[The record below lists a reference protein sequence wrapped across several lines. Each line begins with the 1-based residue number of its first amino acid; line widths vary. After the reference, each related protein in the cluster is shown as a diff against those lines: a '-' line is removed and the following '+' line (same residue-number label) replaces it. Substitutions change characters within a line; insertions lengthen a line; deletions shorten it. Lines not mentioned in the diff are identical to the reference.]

1 MATELELNMLARLRA
16 HEVLIQ
22 NLLRIAFND
31 DEVAIRDFSARLTA
45 CLDTSRI
52 PDLDQAK
59 SARFPYEA
67 QEALARILNEAVL
80 LTESQQINKLSD
92 KTDT

>member
-1 MATELELNMLARLRA
+1 MATELELKMLARLRA

-22 NLLRIAFND
+22 NLLRLVLHD
-31 DEVAIRDFSARLTA
+31 DADAIRDFAARLNA
-45 CLDTSRI
+45 CLDTSRV

-67 QEALARILNEAVL
+67 QEALAGILNEAVVL
-80 LTESQQINKLSD
+80 AMRQKVEQSSNKSGS
-92 KTDT
+92 